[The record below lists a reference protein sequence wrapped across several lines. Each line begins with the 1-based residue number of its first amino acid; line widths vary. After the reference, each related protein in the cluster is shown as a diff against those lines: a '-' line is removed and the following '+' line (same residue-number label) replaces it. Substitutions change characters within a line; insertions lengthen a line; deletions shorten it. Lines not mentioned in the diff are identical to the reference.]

1 MVVVL
6 YVSWN
11 QRFFNLSST
20 QSYVD
25 SRYFGLYKKK
35 QNCTIR
41 QKKTVLKKKKINNKI
56 ISYPNEQNENLV
68 ILNNVTGFN

>member
-41 QKKTVLKKKKINNKI
+41 QKKTVLKKKKSITRLYLIPMNKMKI
-56 ISYPNEQNENLV
+56 
-68 ILNNVTGFN
+68 